1 MDTKDDY
8 WRTAHALSV
17 ALLPYREYNTT
28 FTYERYGQVVRDIRA
43 EKRMTQAKLAK
54 ALGWTP
60 VLLYIV
66 EHGHQEIPL
75 HMYVEICKALEVS
88 LDELVTRA
96 EKYTKR
102 TLPRLEPLPK
112 VKRRKKRKKRKTN
125 AKRVDKPRVPTVQ
138 PDI

>member
-1 MDTKDDY
+1 MQTKDDY
-8 WRTAHALSV
+8 WRTAHAISV

-28 FTYERYGQVVRDIRA
+28 FVYERYGQVVRDIRT

-66 EHGHQEIPL
+66 EHGHQEIPF
-75 HMYVEICKALEVS
+75 HMYVEITKALEVS

-102 TLPRLEPLPK
+102 SLPKLEPLPK
-112 VKRRKKRKKRKTN
+112 EPKRKKKRRKRKTN
-125 AKRVDKPRVPTVQ
+125 VR
-138 PDI
+138 